1 MSQAERVS
9 AKLPLTTKALYG
21 TGQFVDAV
29 SSGAIATFLLFY
41 LNEVCGLS
49 GALAGA
55 SLAIALVVDAFVDP
69 LMGSISDNTQ
79 SRWGRRHPYMI
90 GSLAIVFF
98 GLALLFA
105 LPRGWSSLPLFAVA
119 TGIALFLRIG
129 LSGFIVPYIA
139 QGAELTDDYIERSSI
154 VAWRTFFGVF
164 GSLTPLVLGYLVFL
178 AGPKIYDHAAYIPFG
193 WTCAAIMTVFG
204 TICAFGT
211 LGSRHRL
218 HQAAAPS
225 RENALLRLLREV
237 VEVFKNPSFRLLF
250 SSVLIFFIAQG
261 TASALGLHGGK
272 FFWKLGSLQLLLIG
286 ILTLIGVMAGLPA
299 VWLTGAKVEKRSM
312 VIWSLLYIVLTQAGL
327 PVARI
332 VGIVPANAVVL
343 ALSINAVLAGI
354 AITYLT
360 VGFQSMMADAA
371 DEHELMFGARREG
384 LYFAGLSFSTKAA
397 SGVGGL
403 ISGLALSIIGFP
415 ADLASK
421 GGDNA
426 HIALSTINDLGLVY
440 GIVPGAMTTACI
452 VFTMF
457 YRIDS
462 KAYADIQAKLGARR
476 ALAPAQLS
484 DTLPIPENSPP

>member
-1 MSQAERVS
+1 MSQTERVS

-29 SSGAIATFLLFY
+29 SAGAIGTFLLFY

-49 GALAGA
+49 GALAGL

-69 LMGSISDNTQ
+69 LMGSVSDNTQ

-98 GLALLFA
+98 GLALLFS
-105 LPRGWSSLPLFAVA
+105 LPKGWSSLPLFAVA
-119 TGIALFLRIG
+119 TGVALFLRVG

-139 QGAELTDDYIERSSI
+139 QGAELTDDYIERSAI
-154 VAWRTFFGVF
+154 VAWRTFFGIF
-164 GSLTPLVLGYLVFL
+164 GSLTPLILGYVVFL
-178 AGPKIYDHAAYIPFG
+178 KGAKIYDHAAYIPFG
-193 WTCAAIMTVFG
+193 WTCAAIMTFFG

-211 LGSRHRL
+211 LASRHRL
-218 HQAAAPS
+218 HAAVPNQ
-225 RENALLRLLREV
+225 ENALLRLGKEV
-237 VEVFKNPSFRLLF
+237 VEVFRNASFRLLF

-272 FFWKLGSLQLLLIG
+272 FFWKMDSGALLLIG
-286 ILTLIGVMAGLPA
+286 ILTLVGVMAGLPM
-299 VWLTGAKVEKRSM
+299 VWLTGSRWEKKSM
-312 VIWSLLYIVLTQAGL
+312 VIWSLLYVVVTQAGL

-332 VGIVPANAVVL
+332 LGILPQSGVVL
-343 ALSINAVLAGI
+343 ALSINAVIVGI
-354 AITYLT
+354 AITFLT

-371 DEHELMFGARREG
+371 DEHELLFGARREG

-397 SGVGGL
+397 SGLGGL
-403 ISGLALSIIGFP
+403 ISGVALSLIGFP

-426 HIALSTINDLGLVY
+426 HIALSTINDLGLIY
-440 GIVPGAMTTACI
+440 GIVPGAMTAACI
-452 VFTMF
+452 VFTML
-457 YRIDS
+457 YRIDR
-462 KAYADIQAKLGARR
+462 KAHADIQEKLIARR

-484 DTLPIPENSPP
+484 DTLPIPENSP

>member
-1 MSQAERVS
+1 M
-9 AKLPLTTKALYG
+9 YG

-29 SSGAIATFLLFY
+29 SSGAISTFLLFY

-49 GALAGA
+49 GALAGL
-55 SLAIALVVDAFVDP
+55 SLFIALVVDAFVDP
-69 LMGSISDNTQ
+69 LMGSVSDNTQ

-98 GLALLFA
+98 GLALLFS
-105 LPRGWSSLPLFAVA
+105 LPDEWSSLPLFGAA

-164 GSLTPLVLGYLVFL
+164 GALTPLILGYVVFL
-178 AGPKIYDHAAYIPFG
+178 KGANIYNHAAYIPFG
-193 WTCAAIMTVFG
+193 WACAAIMTVFG

-211 LGSRHRL
+211 LSSRHRL
-218 HQAAAPS
+218 HQPVPS
-225 RENALLRLLREV
+225 KANALLRLLRETI
-237 VEVFKNPSFRLLF
+237 EVFKNPSFRLLF

-261 TASALGLHGGK
+261 TAGALGLHGSK
-272 FFWKLGSLQLLLIG
+272 FFWKLDSNALLLIG
-286 ILTLIGVMAGLPA
+286 ILTLVGVMAGLPA
-299 VWLTGAKVEKRSM
+299 VWLTGSRWEKKSM
-312 VIWSLLYIVLTQAGL
+312 VIWSLLYIVITQAGL
-327 PVARI
+327 PVAHI
-332 VGIVPANAVVL
+332 IGILPDSAVIL
-343 ALSINAVLAGI
+343 SLSINALLAGV

-397 SGVGGL
+397 SGLGGL
-403 ISGLALSIIGFP
+403 ISGLALSAIGFP

-426 HIALSTINDLGLVY
+426 HIAVSTITDLGLAY

-452 VFTMF
+452 IFTMF
-457 YRIDS
+457 YRIDR
-462 KAYADIQAKLGARR
+462 KAYADIQEKLTARR

-484 DTLPIPENSPP
+484 DTQPIPENLP